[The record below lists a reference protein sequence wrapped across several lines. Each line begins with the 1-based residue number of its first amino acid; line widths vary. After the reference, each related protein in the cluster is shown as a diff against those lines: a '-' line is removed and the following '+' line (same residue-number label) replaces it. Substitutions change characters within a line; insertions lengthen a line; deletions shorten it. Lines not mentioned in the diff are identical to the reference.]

1 MFILA
6 IPTIFK
12 GITGNIIV
20 DRTCLTGTILI
31 IDTGTGTGHITVDIR
46 YENLTRS
53 TGLLRARGPTS
64 AAIGEF

>member
-1 MFILA
+1 MCCSYPFIS
-6 IPTIFK
+6 ID
-12 GITGNIIV
+12 ITLNIII
-20 DRTCLTGTILI
+20 DRH
-31 IDTGTGTGHITVDIR
+31 IDKGTGTGHITVDIR